1 MWFLLSGPPSEIL
14 PTVHLGPEAERKER
28 AEEEGEEET
37 TEAETDGGIME
48 QEEKER
54 GVVKLAVYS
63 AYWKAVGSCLSP
75 LILLSLFFMQGM
87 VLGEESLEKKI
98 ILRWPCCW
106 QDIEIQKLWKKKTKQ
121 QLRINLVA
129 LIF

>member
-87 VLGEESLEKKI
+87 VLEEESLEKKI
-98 ILRWPCCW
+98 ILR
-106 QDIEIQKLWKKKTKQ
+106 
-121 QLRINLVA
+121 
-129 LIF
+129 